1 MKLSDKDGQL
11 FYELWLPLLNYVNK
25 KYKVNKK
32 LKNIVGAK
40 SLEPAEVKK
49 IANKLWDN
57 VEIIDE

>member
-49 IANKLWDN
+49 IANKL
-57 VEIIDE
+57 